1 MSVELLIRRTWLWG
15 IVGVS
20 VVAVVASVAGALVAE
35 LEGMLAALLGTAV
48 GFAFLA
54 LTPLSITWALKA
66 GQGDVLRPGFFAV
79 VLGVWLVK
87 FIVFLALV
95 FWLGDVAWAHQETL
109 FLTIVGALLVGLIV
123 EVTVVVRSRPPE
135 IDVEIPGSSG
145 SS

>member
-1 MSVELLIRRTWLWG
+1 M
-15 IVGVS
+15 
-20 VVAVVASVAGALVAE
+20 AVVASVAGALVAE
-35 LEGMLAALLGTAV
+35 LDGMLAALLGTAV

>member
-35 LEGMLAALLGTAV
+35 LDGMLAALLGTAV

-79 VLGVWLVK
+79 VLGVWLAK

-135 IDVEIPGSSG
+135 IGVEIPGSSG